1 MTEVLTKQLQI
12 AKIAKEYTEEG
23 LTSLHHY
30 IDRDWMEESMEGL
43 NKKSAM
49 GVDKVTYQAYEVMK
63 EDRLPELITLFK
75 TGRYK
80 APPVRR
86 VYITK
91 EDGKQRP
98 LGIPTIEDK
107 ILQNAVKKVIE
118 PIYEQEFA
126 DFSYGFRPGKSQHQ
140 ALERIWK
147 EIMSKRIRYILDL
160 DIQDYFGSIVHSELR
175 TMLDK
180 RVKDGVIRRQVDKW
194 LKAGIFE
201 EGNVKYEEDGTPQGG
216 VISPLLSNI
225 YLHYVADLWYKEIA
239 PLLKGRSFIVR
250 FADDCIFGFETQ
262 EDAQR
267 VMKVIGQRFAKY
279 GLTLHPEKTRLIE
292 FKPGDRGNTFDFLGF
307 THYWGQSRKGIP
319 VVKRRTSRKKLT
331 KAIKRAK
338 DWMVNNRHQKV
349 GSIIQAINL
358 KLKGH
363 YAYYGITFNM
373 MGIVKFFEAIKRI
386 LFNWLNRRGGKRM
399 NWDHFS
405 KLISQ
410 YVPLATPR
418 IVHSYH

>member
-1 MTEVLTKQLQI
+1 MTGVLTKQLQI
-12 AKIAKEYTEEG
+12 AKIAKEHAEQG
-23 LTSLHHY
+23 LTTLQHY
-30 IDRDWMEESMEGL
+30 IDVEWLEASMEGL
-43 NKKSAM
+43 NKKSAA
-49 GVDKVTYQAYEVMK
+49 GIDQLTYKEYEAQKVE
-63 EDRLPELITLFK
+63 RLPELLTLFK

-118 PIYEQEFA
+118 PIYEQEFV
-126 DFSYGFRPGKSQHQ
+126 DFSYGFRPEKSQHQ

-180 RVKDGVIRRQVDKW
+180 RVKDGVIRRHVDKW
-194 LKAGIFE
+194 LKAGVFE
-201 EGNVKYEEDGTPQGG
+201 EGNVKYEEEGTPQGG

-225 YLHYVADLWYKEIA
+225 YLHNVADMWYKEIA
-239 PLLKGRSFIVR
+239 PLLKGRSFMVR
-250 FADDCIFGFETQ
+250 FADDSILGFETQ

-267 VMKVIGQRFAKY
+267 VMKVIGKRFAKY

-292 FKPGDRGNTFDFLGF
+292 FKPGSRGSTFDFLGF
-307 THYWGQSRKGIP
+307 THYWGQSRKGSP

-338 DWMVNNRHQKV
+338 DWMVKNRHQKV
-349 GSIIQAINL
+349 GIIIRAINL

-373 MGIVKFFEAIKRI
+373 IGIVNFF
-386 LFNWLNRRGGKRM
+386 
-399 NWDHFS
+399 
-405 KLISQ
+405 
-410 YVPLATPR
+410 
-418 IVHSYH
+418 

>member
-1 MTEVLTKQLQI
+1 MTGVLTKQLQI
-12 AKIAKEYTEEG
+12 AKIAKEYAEEG

-30 IDRDWMEESMEGL
+30 IDKDWLEESMEGL

-49 GVDKVTYQAYEVMK
+49 GVDKVTYQAYEGMK
-63 EDRLPELITLFK
+63 EERLPELITMFK

-118 PIYEQEFA
+118 PIYEQEFT

-140 ALERIWK
+140 ALERIWH
-147 EIMSKRIRYILDL
+147 ETMDKRIRYILDL

-194 LKAGIFE
+194 LKAGVFE

-225 YLHYVADLWYKEIA
+225 YLHNVADMWYKEIA
-239 PLLKGRSFIVR
+239 PLLKGKSFMVR

-307 THYWGQSRKGIP
+307 THYWGQSRKGTP

-338 DWMVNNRHQKV
+338 DWMVKNRHQKV
-349 GSIIQAINL
+349 GIIIQAINL

-386 LFNWLNRRGGKRM
+386 LFKWLNRRGGKRM
-399 NWDHFS
+399 HWDHFS